1 MKESVIEILSHYTE
15 TDLSEIKESSELI
28 NDLGFSSFD
37 IVNAVVEFEDAFE
50 IEIPDEDIQNL
61 KTVND
66 VINYILS
73 KQ

>member
-15 TDLSEIKESSELI
+15 TDLSEIKENSELI

-66 VINYILS
+66 VIEYILS
-73 KQ
+73 KE